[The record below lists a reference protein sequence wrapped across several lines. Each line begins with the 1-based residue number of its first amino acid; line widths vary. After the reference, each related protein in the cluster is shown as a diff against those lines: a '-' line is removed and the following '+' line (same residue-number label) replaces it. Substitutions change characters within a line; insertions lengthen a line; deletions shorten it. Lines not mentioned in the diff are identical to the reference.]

1 MRTQS
6 AASDGTRAFATAANL
21 VSLSRILL
29 VPFAIATGSSDRGL
43 ACFVIVLA
51 ICASDIL
58 DGAVA
63 RATGTAGPIG
73 AALDVVADGVAVFA
87 LQAALVARGHW
98 SPHVLAT
105 SAGAYAV
112 FLVCAR
118 RNRQIVRK
126 PIGRYLGAAVMVA
139 LLVHT
144 GLTVLAPDA
153 SAVVVD
159 AAGWALTVYG
169 AVAVIEN
176 VYGLGGAS
184 LRRQRPLA
192 GRVHD
197 HTWVVAVGFSDVH
210 KL

>member
-1 MRTQS
+1 MP
-6 AASDGTRAFATAANL
+6 DGTPAFVTAANL

-43 ACFVIVLA
+43 TCLAIVLA
-51 ICASDIL
+51 ICVSDIL
-58 DGAVA
+58 DGVVA

-73 AALDVVADGVAVFA
+73 AAFDVVADGVAVFA
-87 LQAALVARGHW
+87 LQGALVARGHW
-98 SPHVLAT
+98 PPHVLAT

-112 FLVCAR
+112 FLICAR
-118 RNRQIVRK
+118 RNRQVVRK
-126 PIGRYLGAAVMVA
+126 PIGRYLGAAVMVG

-153 SAVVVD
+153 SAAVVD
-159 AAGWALTVYG
+159 AAGWALSLYG

-184 LRRQRPLA
+184 LRRQRSLG
-192 GRVHD
+192 GRVPD
-197 HTWVVAVGFSDVH
+197 HTWVAAVGFSDAH
-210 KL
+210 EL